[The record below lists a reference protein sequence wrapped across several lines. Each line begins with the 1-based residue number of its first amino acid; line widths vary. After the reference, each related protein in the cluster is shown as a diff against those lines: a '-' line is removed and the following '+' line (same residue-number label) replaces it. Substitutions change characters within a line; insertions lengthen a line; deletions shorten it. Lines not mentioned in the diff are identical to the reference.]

1 VSGTVTE
8 RQAAA
13 ISAHDIDAFVACFH
27 DDYRS
32 DQPAHP
38 DRAFVGSAQA
48 RANWSAIFADVPD
61 VHVDIE
67 RVNVVGDVEW
77 GEWHITGTRQDG
89 SSMEMRGVIINGVED
104 GRVRWAH
111 LYLEPV
117 EKGAGID
124 AAVNAIRGR

>member
-1 VSGTVTE
+1 MRVSE

-38 DRAFVGSAQA
+38 DRSFVGSDQA

-61 VHVDIE
+61 VHAEVLRLAVDG
-67 RVNVVGDVEW
+67 NVEM
-77 GEWHITGTRQDG
+77 GEWHVTGTRRNG
-89 SSMEMRGVIINGVED
+89 EPMEMRGVIINGVED
-104 GRVRWAH
+104 DRVRWAR
-111 LYLEPV
+111 LYLELV
-117 EKGAGID
+117 EQGAGID
-124 AAVNAIRGR
+124 AAVNAIRGRD